1 MSSFTIYQKILKLGK
16 FSTVS
21 LFNNE
26 SKYLLGRWHLDN
38 NSDIK
43 CTLANMDSCGD
54 ALCGTPAEYKEVLNK
69 MRNKNY
75 SKVLK

>member
-16 FSTVS
+16 YSTFSFLKT
-21 LFNNE
+21 E
-26 SKYLLGRWHLDN
+26 SKYMLGRWHLDN

-54 ALCGTPAEYKEVLNK
+54 SLCGSPAEYKEVLNK
-69 MRNKNY
+69 MRGKNIT
-75 SKVLK
+75 KV